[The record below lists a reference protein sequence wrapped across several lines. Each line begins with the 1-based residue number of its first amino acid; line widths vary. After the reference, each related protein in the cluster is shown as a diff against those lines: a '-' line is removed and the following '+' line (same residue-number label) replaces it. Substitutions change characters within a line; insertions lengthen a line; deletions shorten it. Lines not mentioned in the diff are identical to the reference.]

1 MVERRKDR
9 RRRTAPKRN
18 QLSIRITD
26 KQLSLLTRYID
37 IRDLDSEADAIRKM
51 INGLEGWLDRQ
62 AEKHRIAGSAPSIA
76 QTVDSGLPS
85 LSDGAS
91 DGVGSDEVSDGV
103 GGDVDTPLASFA
115 GRPSI
120 GLPNASW
127 SNDGSED

>member
-1 MVERRKDR
+1 MTERRKDR

-18 QLSIRITD
+18 QLSLRITD

-37 IRDLDSEADAIRKM
+37 VRDLDSEADAIRR
-51 INGLEGWLDRQ
+51 IIDGLEDWLDRQ
-62 AEKHRIAGSAPSIA
+62 AVKHQIAGSAPPIA
-76 QTVDSGLPS
+76 RTVNSGLPS

-91 DGVGSDEVSDGV
+91 DGASDETS
-103 GGDVDTPLASFA
+103 DVDTPLSSFA

-127 SNDGSED
+127 SDGSNDD